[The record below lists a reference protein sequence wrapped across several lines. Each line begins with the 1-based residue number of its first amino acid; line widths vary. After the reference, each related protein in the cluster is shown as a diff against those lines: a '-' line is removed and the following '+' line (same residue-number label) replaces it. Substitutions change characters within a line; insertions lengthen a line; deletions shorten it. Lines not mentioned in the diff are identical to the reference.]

1 MEAPEERF
9 MKNVK
14 VRDLMT
20 TELTTLGRNDRLDVA
35 DEILAMGRIRHLPIV
50 EDGAV
55 VGIVSQRDLFRSG
68 LAAAVG
74 IGTNTRRK
82 LLQGL
87 LVKEVMS
94 EPVVTVGPDATVQ
107 DAARLMVENKIGC
120 LPVVSEGRLQG
131 LVTETDLLRYVADG
145 QARSRDAAA
154 PRPAVTH

>member
-1 MEAPEERF
+1 
-9 MKNVK
+9 MKNLK

-20 TELTTLGRNDRLDVA
+20 AKVTTLGRNDRLDRA

-50 EDGAV
+50 EEGAV

-74 IGTNTRRK
+74 IGTNSRRK

-87 LVKEVMS
+87 LVKEVMN
-94 EPVVTVGPDATVQ
+94 EPVITVDPDATVQ

-120 LPVVSEGRLQG
+120 LPVVSEGRLEG
-131 LVTETDLLRYVADG
+131 LLTETDLLLYVADG
-145 QARSRDAAA
+145 RVRSRSPAAE
-154 PRPAVTH
+154 PPAVTH

>member
-1 MEAPEERF
+1 MT
-9 MKNVK
+9 NVK

-20 TELTTLGRNDRLDVA
+20 AKVTTLGRNDSVDLA
-35 DEILAMGRIRHLPIV
+35 DKMLATGRIRHLPIV
-50 EDGAV
+50 EEGAV

-68 LAAAVG
+68 LAAAAG
-74 IGTNTRRK
+74 IGSNTRRK

-87 LVKEVMS
+87 LVKEIMN
-94 EPVVTVGPDATVQ
+94 EPVITVDPDATVQ

-131 LVTETDLLRYVADG
+131 LLTETDVLRYVADG

-154 PRPAVTH
+154 ARPAVTH

>member
-1 MEAPEERF
+1 

-20 TELTTLGRNDRLDVA
+20 AKVTTLGRNDRLDVA

-50 EDGAV
+50 EEGAV

-68 LAAAVG
+68 LAAALG
-74 IGTNTRRK
+74 IGTNTRKK

-94 EPVVTVGPDATVQ
+94 EPVITVDPDATVGH
-107 DAARLMVENKIGC
+107 AARLMFENKIGC
-120 LPVVSEGRLQG
+120 LPVVSEGRLRG
-131 LVTETDLLRYVADG
+131 LLTETDVLRYVANS
-145 QARSRDAAA
+145 QSPSRGPAAE
-154 PRPAVTH
+154 RPALTH